1 MSKPEKKKIDT
12 RSMGKRLFSTL
23 LLWGIVAGVFFS
35 RRIDAIAI
43 LVGILAILGGIE
55 YVLLKKETPG
65 GRRRIGAFIV
75 AVVYLV
81 SLSIYLLKMNA
92 SIEPGEVVHLMNF
105 TPEVLGL
112 VVTVF
117 VAFSSSLS
125 KEIKGT
131 DPIYAVA
138 TSILGF
144 IYVPLLFGGFMTRL
158 IFLSPVV
165 EGGSGP
171 ALSGA
176 WLFLFVA
183 IVTKFTDM
191 GAYLSGTLFGATKMI
206 KHISPGK
213 TWEGTL
219 GSFVVAQGG
228 AFGILFLAG
237 ERLDW
242 MGPWWSVMVL
252 AFLISVA
259 AIIGDLAES
268 ILKRSMKIKDSGG
281 VLPGIGGV
289 LDLVDS
295 ICFAAPVAYFYLLF
309 TAVL

>member
-1 MSKPEKKKIDT
+1 MSEKKKIDT
-12 RSMGKRLFSTL
+12 RSMSKRLFSTL

-35 RRIDAIAI
+35 GRIEAIAV
-43 LVGILAILGGIE
+43 LVGILAILGGME
-55 YVLLKKETPG
+55 YVLLQRETPG
-65 GRRRIGAFIV
+65 RRRRIGAFIV
-75 AVVYLV
+75 AILYLV
-81 SLSIYLLKMNA
+81 VLSVYLLKAYTMG
-92 SIEPGEVVHLMNF
+92 SDQRFHLMNF
-105 TPEVLGL
+105 TPEILGVVITVLL
-112 VVTVF
+112 S
-117 VAFSSSLS
+117 FSSSLS
-125 KEIKGT
+125 KEIKGV

-158 IFLSPVV
+158 IFLSPEV
-165 EGGSGP
+165 EGVSGP
-171 ALSGA
+171 VLSGA
-176 WLFLFVA
+176 WLVLFVA

-191 GAYLSGTLFGATKMI
+191 GAYLSGTLFGSTKMI

-228 AFGILFLAG
+228 AFGIWFLAG
-237 ERLDW
+237 ERLAW
-242 MGPWWSVMVL
+242 MGPWWSIAIL

-281 VLPGIGGV
+281 FLPGIGGV

-295 ICFAAPVAYFYLLF
+295 ICFSAPIAYFYLLF